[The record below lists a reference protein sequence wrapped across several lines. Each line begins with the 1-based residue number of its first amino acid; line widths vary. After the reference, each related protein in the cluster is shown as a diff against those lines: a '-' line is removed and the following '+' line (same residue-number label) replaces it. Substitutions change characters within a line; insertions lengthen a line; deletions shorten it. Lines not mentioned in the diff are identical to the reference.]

1 MLCFKHITLGAD
13 FSLPISDIIV
23 GQLDLGPG
31 KDTRDKVRLRP
42 DTHLLIRSPRYY
54 RAFGKYCSIRKLR
67 KFPGLFA

>member
-1 MLCFKHITLGAD
+1 MRKMLLCFKHITLCAD

-42 DTHLLIRSPRYY
+42 DTHLLIR
-54 RAFGKYCSIRKLR
+54 
-67 KFPGLFA
+67 